1 MGDGSGSGIAPCVF
15 YCCYL
20 LRSLKPGT
28 RDYVYVGSTPNPV
41 RRLRQHNGEISAGAF
56 TTRSRRPW
64 EMLLIVHGF
73 PSKASAL
80 QFEWAWQNPHLSR
93 HSSVDSVP
101 FDVSRVLYGPRQKQL
116 ATKLLALSVMLA
128 APPFC
133 FWPLAI
139 ACPDPVLC
147 DSVRTQAQ
155 RHRVPRHIA
164 FENRDIAQ
172 VFEQAP
178 MQCMYL
184 GLPAPGETCVICR
197 VVLDEARP
205 WGACTVC
212 SAPWHL
218 YCLARTTSPSSN
230 GSRPSPLLPTIAS
243 CSQCQADVLWGQVVR
258 AFVQPQ

>member
-1 MGDGSGSGIAPCVF
+1 MDGSGIAPCAF

-56 TTRSRRPW
+56 TTRSRRPC
-64 EMLLIVHGF
+64 
-73 PSKASAL
+73 KASAL

-101 FDVSRVLYGPRQKQL
+101 LDVSRVLYGARQKQL

-147 DSVRTQAQ
+147 DRVRTQAQ

-164 FENRDIAQ
+164 FENKKIAR
-172 VFEQAP
+172 VFEQTPAH
-178 MQCMYL
+178 CMYL
-184 GLPAPGETCVICR
+184 GPPAPGETCSICHAL
-197 VVLDEARP
+197 LDEARP
-205 WGACTVC
+205 WGACTSC
-212 SAPWHL
+212 AASWHL
-218 YCLARTTSPSSN
+218 YCLAKSTS
-230 GSRPSPLLPTIAS
+230 GSARLTPLIPTIAS
-243 CSQCQADVLWGQVVR
+243 CSLCHADVLWGQAVR
-258 AFVQPQ
+258 AFVQPEWHY